1 MIKYPAY
8 FSFVFSFLLLLGTL
22 QLSAQQRIELNE
34 NETINNFGTRTVL
47 LTDTDHSLNALQA
60 LRSNAYQPIE
70 TAVPNL
76 GISKSAYWIKIK
88 VKNKT
93 SDPQLVLQ
101 IPLPTLDFV
110 DFYQFDQGNKLTH
123 TEYIGDRRPYYNR
136 HFDNPFSTFRFNLKP
151 NEETT
156 LLLRIQGSEQ
166 LQVPLTL
173 CQSKIILNKNADSF
187 LIFGIFVGVFIA
199 MFVYNLFLFISTKDT
214 TYLYYIVNIFF
225 IGLLQANFQGFPF
238 KYLWPNNVW
247 MSTYAVYVLTPLAA
261 LSGLQFLKVFLH
273 TKEFLPKLHKY
284 LNVFYI
290 PYAFA
295 FVQLLLGNLN
305 QSYQLLQVSAITIA
319 LTMLVTTYLILKK
332 GYRSAKFFFVAWT
345 VFLLGLCIFVLKDYN
360 ILPYNTITFNMMPF
374 GSALEVTLLSFALAD
389 RINTLKKEKE
399 ASQAD
404 ALRIL
409 TENEQ
414 LVREQNIV
422 LERKVEERT
431 EELVNTNQSLSHAL
445 ENLKEAQSQLV
456 EAEKMAGLGQL
467 TAGIAHEINNP
478 INFVTSNIKPLQL
491 DINDLNEVIEQY
503 EALDLDGNLPEQL
516 NAIAKFKK
524 QIDIDFVKTE
534 IQALLSGIDEGARRT
549 AEIIRSLKNF
559 SRLDESDTK
568 PISLSEGLDST
579 LVLVKST
586 FPSNLTVIKNYGE
599 LADVECLPGKINQVF
614 MNLITN
620 AVQAIK
626 SKADPAETEVLEI
639 KTWQE
644 GDFAK
649 VSIRDSGTGMDELVK
664 QKIFEPFFTTK
675 DVGEGTGLGLSIV
688 FRIIESHHGTIEV
701 NSKLDFGTEFIIT
714 LPLNTL

>member
-1 MIKYPAY
+1 MIKFPVVL
-8 FSFVFSFLLLLGTL
+8 SFVLGFLMLSALP
-22 QLSAQQRIELNE
+22 LSAQQRIILNE
-34 NETINNFGTRTVL
+34 NETVNNFGTQVVL
-47 LTDTDHSLNALQA
+47 LTDTNHRLNAITA
-60 LRSNAYQPIE
+60 FKSNAYKAIE

-76 GISKSAYWIKIK
+76 GISKAAYWIKIRVRNNTK
-88 VKNKT
+88 
-93 SDPQLVLQ
+93 DPQLILQ

-110 DFYQFDQGNKLTH
+110 DFYQFDQQDKLVDV
-123 TEYIGDRRPYYNR
+123 EYIGDRRPYYNR
-136 HFDNPFSTFRFNLKP
+136 RFDNPFSTFRFNVNP
-151 NEETT
+151 NQETT

-173 CQSKIILNKNADSF
+173 CQSKIIMNSNADSF
-187 LIFGIFVGVFIA
+187 LIFGIFVGVFVA
-199 MFVYNLFLFISTKDT
+199 MFVYNLFLFISTKDN
-214 TYLYYIVNIFF
+214 TYLYYIINIFF

-238 KYLWPNNVW
+238 KYLWPHNVLL
-247 MSTYAVYVLTPLAA
+247 STYAVYILTPLAA
-261 LSGLQFLKVFLH
+261 LTGLQFMKKFLH
-273 TKEFLPKLHKY
+273 TSEYLPKLHKY
-284 LNVFYI
+284 LNIFYI

-295 FVQLLLGNLN
+295 FIQLLLGNLN
-305 QSYQLLQVSAITIA
+305 QSYQLLQVAAITIA
-319 LTMLVTTYLILKK
+319 LTMLVTAYLISKK
-332 GYRSAKFFFVAWT
+332 GYRSAKFFIVAWS

-409 TENEQ
+409 TENEK

-422 LERKVEERT
+422 LEKNVKERT
-431 EELVNTNQSLSHAL
+431 EELVNANDSLSHAL
-445 ENLKEAQSQLV
+445 DNLKEAQSQLV
-456 EAEKMAGLGQL
+456 ESEKMAGLGQL

-491 DINDLNEVIEQY
+491 DINDLNEVIAQY
-503 EALDLDGNLPEQL
+503 EALDFDGNLQEQL
-516 NAIAKFKK
+516 AEIAKFKK
-524 QIDIDFVKTE
+524 QIDLDFVKTE

-568 PISLSEGLDST
+568 PINLNEGLDST

-586 FPSNLTVIKNYGE
+586 FPSNLTVIKNYSE
-599 LADVECLPGKINQVF
+599 LDNVECLPGKINQVF

-626 SKADPAETEVLEI
+626 SKTVPSETELLEI

-644 GDFAK
+644 GKFAK
-649 VSIRDSGTGMDELVK
+649 VSIRDSGTGMDDQVK

-701 NSKLDFGTEFIIT
+701 ISKVDFGTEFIIT